1 MTAGLIV
8 CAAALAVAIAAGLTW
23 RRRNG
28 RMRPVPGGRPIA
40 GQAAVAEGS
49 AGEAADG
56 NAATGRPTAEQA
68 ATGQAAPERAATG
81 QAAAGQAA
89 AGQETAGQETA
100 GQAVADHPGVGRP
113 AAGRAPRR
121 LPRSRVTS
129 SGPDITDAELGGPL
143 GSRATLLQF
152 SSAFCAP
159 CRATRRVLAEVA
171 GMTDGVAHLEIDA
184 ESHLDLV
191 RRLDVRRTPTVF
203 VLGPDGRIAHRASGQ
218 PRKADVIAALG
229 EVT

>member
-1 MTAGLIV
+1 MATPLL
-8 CAAALAVAIAAGLTW
+8 AAQPLS
-23 RRRNG
+23 
-28 RMRPVPGGRPIA
+28 RPPPARQPLS
-40 GQAAVAEGS
+40 GQPQARKPQARQSPATQGS
-49 AGEAADG
+49 AGQ
-56 NAATGRPTAEQA
+56 PL
-68 ATGQAAPERAATG
+68 
-81 QAAAGQAA
+81 AGHA
-89 AGQETAGQETA
+89 
-100 GQAVADHPGVGRP
+100 
-113 AAGRAPRR
+113 RR